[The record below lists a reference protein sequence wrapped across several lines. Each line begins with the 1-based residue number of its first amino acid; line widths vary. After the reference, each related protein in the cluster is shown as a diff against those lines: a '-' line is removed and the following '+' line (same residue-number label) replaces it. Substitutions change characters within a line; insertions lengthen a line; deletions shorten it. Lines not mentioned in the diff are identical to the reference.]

1 MRSGVHASE
10 ITPSIPEPDRSGR
23 AIIGP
28 SWGQSSRDEGST
40 ARGSVARSSTETGRP
55 VRTTRLASDFSIGRA
70 CMASRSTGAPATTS
84 RCRSWGSEPLTTQAT
99 SAPDTDLARSAT
111 ACSARSVGV
120 SSESRE
126 VISTVALNQAW
137 RRSASS

>member
-1 MRSGVHASE
+1 
-10 ITPSIPEPDRSGR
+10 
-23 AIIGP
+23 
-28 SWGQSSRDEGST
+28 
-40 ARGSVARSSTETGRP
+40 
-55 VRTTRLASDFSIGRA
+55 
-70 CMASRSTGAPATTS
+70 MASRSTGAPATTS

-111 ACSARSVGV
+111 ACRAVSVGV

-126 VISTVALNQAW
+126 MISTVALNQAW